1 MELYDTHVHFQS
13 GQPEGDIQELVK
25 RAADAGVARIVAVG
39 GSPSLN
45 AGAIA
50 AAKRYPAAMGVA
62 LGFDRDQA
70 PECASTTE
78 ALDVAMAHLRAEIG
92 QRQQEGLRIV
102 AVGEMGLDYHYSA
115 ETADMQKRLFDAQLS
130 LSRDL
135 LLPVVVHSREAQEDT
150 LALLRTHVAQAQ
162 HSASRIGVLHCF
174 TGDACFAQ
182 ELVAMGFYVSFSG
195 IVTFRNADPLR
206 AAAAVVPDDRLLI
219 ETDTPFLA
227 PVPMRGKRNEP
238 AFVAHVAAMLAKV
251 RGTDV
256 ETIARLT
263 SQNARRLFDG
273 GAAD

>member
-25 RAADAGVARIVAVG
+25 RAADVGVERIVAVG

-50 AAKRYPAAMGVA
+50 VAKRYPAAMGVA
-62 LGFDRDQA
+62 LGLDRDQA
-70 PECASTTE
+70 PDVASTAGE
-78 ALDVAMAHLRAEIG
+78 LGGAMAQLRAEIT
-92 QRQQEGLRIV
+92 QHQKEGMRVV
-102 AVGEMGLDYHYSA
+102 AIGEMGLDYHYSA
-115 ETADMQKRLFDAQLS
+115 ETADMQKSLFDAQLS
-130 LSRDL
+130 LSREL
-135 LLPVVVHSREAQEDT
+135 ALPVVVHSREAQEDT
-150 LALLRTHVAQAQ
+150 LSLLRTHVAHVQ
-162 HSASRIGVLHCF
+162 HSTDRVGVLHCF

-182 ELVAMGFYVSFSG
+182 QLVEMGLYVSFSG

-251 RGTDV
+251 RGTDM
-256 ETIARLT
+256 ETIADLT
-263 SQNARRLFDG
+263 TENARRLFDG
-273 GAAD
+273 R